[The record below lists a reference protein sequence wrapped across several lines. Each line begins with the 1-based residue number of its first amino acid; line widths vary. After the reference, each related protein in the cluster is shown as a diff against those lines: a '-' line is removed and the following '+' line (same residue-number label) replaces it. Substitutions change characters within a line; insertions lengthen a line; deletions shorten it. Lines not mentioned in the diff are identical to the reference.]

1 MLRRMRIA
9 LALALI
15 AGPAL
20 AQPAKPA
27 PISKPL
33 AAIEATLSGQ
43 PIDLPAGHLKV
54 TVTEVTIP
62 AGGGLPAHKHPYPR
76 LVQVLEGRL
85 KVTNL
90 VTGQSAEKGVG
101 DWMIDAVEQWHE
113 AEALDGKPAKIMT
126 IDHAPPGATVTVFK
140 PN

>member
-1 MLRRMRIA
+1 MRVT
-9 LALALI
+9 LALALLV

-20 AQPAKPA
+20 AQPGPV
-27 PISKPL
+27 SKPL

-43 PIDLPAGHLKV
+43 PIDPPAGPLRV

-62 AGGGLPAHKHPYPR
+62 AGGGLAAHKHPYPR
-76 LVQVLEGRL
+76 VVQVLEGRL

-90 VTGQSAEKGVG
+90 VTGQSVEKGVG
-101 DWMIDAVEQWHE
+101 DWMVDAVEQWHE
-113 AEALDGKPAKIMT
+113 AQALDGRPARIMT
-126 IDHAPPGATVTVFK
+126 IDHAPPGAAVTVMK